1 MDPIEER
8 DKRWS
13 FGTLLRR
20 SADAMQEQ
28 HLSKAQALQLLH
40 RMLGRA
46 EQPPSVVS
54 AIQRLE
60 SADENQFE
68 LVFGKS
74 RWRALTFKI
83 ECPCIASPLLRQHE

>member
-8 DKRWS
+8 DNRWS
-13 FGTLLRR
+13 FGTLLPAV
-20 SADAMQEQ
+20 ADAMQEQ

-68 LVFGKS
+68 LVLGQES
-74 RWRALTFKI
+74 LEALD
-83 ECPCIASPLLRQHE
+83 LQD